1 MYFVLQ
7 PIKQGEVP
15 RSGKCPL
22 TPEEVGLMLR
32 ALGFENNSHIYVAS
46 GEVYGGED
54 NLAPLRAIFPNF
66 HTKESL
72 TSYEELKPFMSYTN
86 RMAAIDY
93 IVCEESDV
101 FITNYNGNMVKILA
115 GSRLFSSS
123 HGDAHLNYSSI
134 MLFGKRR

>member
-1 MYFVLQ
+1 
-7 PIKQGEVP
+7 
-15 RSGKCPL
+15 
-22 TPEEVGLMLR
+22 MLR

-66 HTKESL
+66 HTKDSL
-72 TSYEELKPFMSYTN
+72 TSYEELGPFMPYTN

-93 IVCEESDV
+93 IVSEESDV

-115 GSRLFSSS
+115 GSRFFFISL
-123 HGDAHLNYSSI
+123 
-134 MLFGKRR
+134 